1 MVTRGAVTLLA
12 GLIALPLQAQDLPGC
27 WRRGDPARLAERASP
42 PDSAVAIV
50 HGARVKVCYSRPS
63 ARGRSIMG
71 GLVPYG
77 EPWRLGANE
86 ATSIHLQFPAEIAG
100 VRVEP
105 GSYSLYVIPGESQWT
120 VAVNRSVER
129 WGIPID
135 DAVRAQDVGRGSVA
149 VERLD
154 QHVEQLT
161 LRFGPGAQGS
171 TELIVE
177 WERTRVRI
185 PIHKL

>member
-1 MVTRGAVTLLA
+1 MLTRGVVTLLA
-12 GLIALPLQAQDLPGC
+12 GLMTLPLEGQDLPAC
-27 WRRGDPARLAERASP
+27 WRRGDPGALARRPSP
-42 PDSAVAIV
+42 PDSAVATV
-50 HGARVKVCYSRPS
+50 DGAKIKVCYSRPS
-63 ARGRSIMG
+63 ARGRTIMG
-71 GLVPYG
+71 ELVPYG

-86 ATSIHLQFPAEIAG
+86 ATSIHLDFAAEIAG
-100 VRVEP
+100 VRVQP
-105 GSYSLYVIPGESQWT
+105 GSYSLYVIPGENQWT

-129 WGIPID
+129 WGIPVD
-135 DAVRAQDVGRGSVA
+135 DAVVAQDLGRGTVT

-161 LRFGPGAQGS
+161 LRFAAAGPGT

-185 PIHKL
+185 PIRKI